1 LGKIKYKGVE
11 NMFYWFGDW
20 SFAIIIPGILLAL
33 IAQMLVRNAYNKYA
47 KVIAR
52 SNITGAQ
59 VARTILDQNS
69 VKDISVETTH
79 GVLTDHFNI
88 REKTIRLSD
97 KVYNGNSIS
106 ALGIAAHEAGH
117 ALQHAQGYG
126 FLKVRDAILP
136 VANIGSN
143 LAFPLVIAGIIFE
156 SMPFLADI
164 GLLLFAF
171 VLLFQL
177 ITLPVE
183 LNASRRAMDALKCE
197 GILSREEAK
206 GARKVLTAAAFTY
219 VAALLITL
227 LNFIRLFVLSRRHN

>member
-1 LGKIKYKGVE
+1 
-11 NMFYWFGDW
+11 MFYWFGDW

>member
-1 LGKIKYKGVE
+1 
-11 NMFYWFGDW
+11 MFYWFGDW

-69 VKDISVETTH
+69 VKDISVGTTH

-117 ALQHAQGYG
+117 ALQYAQGYG

-171 VLLFQL
+171 VMLFQL